1 MRSSGGSVVLAARTI
16 VRYVV
21 PLAIVTLVVVAPWA
35 YVAFRSPWPRDLA
48 GANLALA
55 RAFAIAGTAW
65 IATFVLVGAAAPLV
79 RSVAMGAPL
88 SQPRA
93 IGAAIGNTVR
103 MVLPCLAASAA
114 VLIGGLALV
123 VPAFVLMAMLALT
136 GASTERGM
144 PAPLVESVAIVRERW
159 KPVALA
165 IGVMFVVD
173 VALAF
178 VAWKTVAL
186 PFSKK
191 LKPAEWATYGSV
203 ARVVVMGVAVTAPL
217 FATLLAAMASR
228 SVRAAPPSA

>member
-1 MRSSGGSVVLAARTI
+1 VIGLAARTL

-48 GANLALA
+48 GANFALA

-79 RSVAMGAPL
+79 RSVAAGTPL
-88 SQPRA
+88 SQVRA
-93 IGAAIGNTVR
+93 IGAAVGNGLR
-103 MVLPCLAASAA
+103 MALPCLAASAA

-123 VPAFVLMAMLALT
+123 VPAFVLMVMLALT

-144 PAPLVESVAIVRERW
+144 PAPLVESVAIVRRRW
-159 KPVALA
+159 RLVAIVVA
-165 IGVMFVVD
+165 VMFVVD
-173 VALAF
+173 VALVF
-178 VAWKTVAL
+178 VAWKTVAV
-186 PFSKK
+186 PFGKK

-203 ARVVVMGVAVTAPL
+203 ARVVLIGIAATVPM
-217 FATLLAAMASR
+217 FATVLAAIG
-228 SVRAAPPSA
+228 VRAARPSA